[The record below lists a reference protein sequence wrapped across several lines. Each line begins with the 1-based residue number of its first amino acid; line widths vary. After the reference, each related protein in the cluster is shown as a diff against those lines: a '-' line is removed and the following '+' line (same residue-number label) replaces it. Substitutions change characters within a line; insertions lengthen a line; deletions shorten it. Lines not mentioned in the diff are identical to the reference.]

1 MRRRDFL
8 KATTLA
14 TGVSLLEACSGPEEQ
29 YLVQPARRKPGSP
42 LPGESTWVPG
52 MCQQCSAGC
61 GIQVRIVDGNARKIE
76 GNPNHPVNLGG
87 VCALGQSALQELYN
101 PDRILAPQRR
111 VGDKGTGTFEDTTWE
126 DGLTAAVETIAR
138 TSPDRIAIIGA
149 DRSGLTGALWRR
161 FSEALGAPAPA
172 FVEAPELEV
181 ERRAAQIVLGVTDIP
196 YFDVS
201 RSDYIL
207 SIGSAFLDRWR
218 SPVHYTRA
226 LAEMRRGQHGR
237 RGRLVQAEARMSLT
251 AANADDWLAVSPG
264 TEGVLARTLAGILLS
279 SGEIETDNAAKY
291 QNLFPGAPPGL
302 EEGAALCA
310 VAAEKIERIA
320 TELAAAENKVVMAG
334 GSAAGHQDG
343 LFNVAAALG
352 LNVLLG
358 TLGKP
363 GGVFA
368 PASFDLEDGIA
379 PKTEP
384 ASMAELATRLRGEEL
399 APVDLLIVVD
409 ADPVHTLPA
418 SWQLHA
424 TMANVGM
431 VIVLSSFRTDTTLLA
446 DLVLPLNTQLE
457 RFDAVSPTAS
467 IGVPVLNISEP
478 AVEPLGDAR
487 HPADVVLAMAAALG
501 EPIASQFPWASFPR
515 FVEAR
520 IEEQLEQLPG
530 SQGMAASAF
539 IRLAVERGG
548 IFGEEPPSLVPPGP
562 LDSTILT
569 SEVTNTDA
577 GDDGEYPFL
586 LLPFES
592 IKTADGRGANRP
604 WLQELP
610 DPMSTIMWNSWL
622 ELSPVD
628 AANLGIQDGDR
639 LSVESSAGNLEV
651 QAVIDPAVRAG
662 VVGMPLG
669 HGHQDYGRYAKGR
682 GANPLDLV
690 EQTQVIRTAAPAW
703 AATRVRIKRLSSG
716 HFSRFGRSYTN
727 QVESENIPVGWAP
740 QETSRYAAAGPLSPD
755 LTHGTPNPGTTELP
769 VVKRRRL
776 G

>member
-14 TGVSLLEACSGPEEQ
+14 AGVSLLEACSDPEGQ

-101 PDRILAPQRR
+101 PDRILVPQRR
-111 VGDKGTGTFEDTTWE
+111 IGDKGTGTFEDITWE
-126 DGLTAAVETIAR
+126 DGLTAAVTTIAR

-149 DRSGLTGALWRR
+149 DRSGLTGALWHR

-201 RSDYIL
+201 RSDYVL

-226 LAEMRRGQHGR
+226 LAEMRRGRPGR
-237 RGRLVQAEARMSLT
+237 RGRFVQAEARMSLT
-251 AANADDWLAVSPG
+251 AANADEWLAVRPG
-264 TEGVLARTLAGILLS
+264 TEGILARTLAGILLS
-279 SGEIETDNAAKY
+279 SDKIENDNAARYRK
-291 QNLFPGAPPGL
+291 LFPEDPPGL

-310 VAAEKIERIA
+310 IPAKKIERIA
-320 TELAAAENKVVMAG
+320 AELAAAENKVVVAG
-334 GSAAGHQDG
+334 GSAAG
-343 LFNVAAALG
+343 LFNVAASLG

-358 TLGKP
+358 TLGNP

-368 PASFDLEDGIA
+368 PASFGLEDGIA

-384 ASMAELATRLRGEEL
+384 TSMAELATRLRGEGP
-399 APVDLLIVVD
+399 APVDLLIVAD

-418 SWQLHA
+418 SWQLHE
-424 TMANVGM
+424 TMVNVGM

-457 RFDAVSPTAS
+457 RFDAVAPAAS
-467 IGVPVLNISEP
+467 IGVPVVNFSEP
-478 AVEPLGDAR
+478 SVEPLGDAR

-530 SQGMAASAF
+530 SQGMTASAF
-539 IRLAVERGG
+539 ISLAVERGG

-562 LDSTILT
+562 LGSTILT

-577 GDDGEYPFL
+577 REDSEYPFL

-592 IKTADGRGANRP
+592 IKTGDGRGANRP

-628 AANLGIQDGDR
+628 AAKLGIQDGDR
-639 LSVESSAGNLEV
+639 LSVQSSAGSLEI
-651 QAVIDPAVRAG
+651 QAVIDPAVRPG

-669 HGHQDYGRYAKGR
+669 HGHQDYGRYASGR

-703 AATRVRIKRLSSG
+703 AATRLRIKRLSSG
-716 HFSRFGRSYTN
+716 ALSRFGRSYTN
-727 QVESENIPVGWAP
+727 QEETEKIPVGWAP
-740 QETSRYAAAGPLSPD
+740 QEPSRYAAAGPLPPD
-755 LTHGTPNPGTTELP
+755 LTHGTPSPGTTELP

-776 G
+776 K